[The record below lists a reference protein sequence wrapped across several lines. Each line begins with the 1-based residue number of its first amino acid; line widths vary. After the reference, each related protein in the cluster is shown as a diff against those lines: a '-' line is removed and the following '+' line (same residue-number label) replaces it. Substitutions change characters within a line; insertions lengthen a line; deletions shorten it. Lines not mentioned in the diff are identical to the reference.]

1 LDKGVT
7 LLELVLALGL
17 LLIIITSVSAYN
29 ANWYLRNNLDGSKNM
44 LISSVRKAQEYSIIK
59 KNNLTWGV
67 CLTAG
72 NIRLFGG
79 SCASP
84 TIKDD
89 FHVSDNVT
97 LSGLSTVTFSSL
109 RGEPSSPQTITLTSG
124 GKTYTIVINSAG
136 GMTIN

>member
-1 LDKGVT
+1 
-7 LLELVLALGL
+7 
-17 LLIIITSVSAYN
+17 VSAFN

-44 LISSVRKAQEYSIIK
+44 LVSSVRKAQEYSIIK
-59 KNNLTWGV
+59 KSNLTWGI
-67 CLTAG
+67 CLTSG

-89 FHVSDNVT
+89 FNVPDNVT
-97 LSGLSTVTFSSL
+97 LTGLSTVTFSSL
-109 RGEPSSPQTITLTSG
+109 RGEPSSPQTIILSSG
-124 GKTYTIVINSAG
+124 GKTYTIVINSVG